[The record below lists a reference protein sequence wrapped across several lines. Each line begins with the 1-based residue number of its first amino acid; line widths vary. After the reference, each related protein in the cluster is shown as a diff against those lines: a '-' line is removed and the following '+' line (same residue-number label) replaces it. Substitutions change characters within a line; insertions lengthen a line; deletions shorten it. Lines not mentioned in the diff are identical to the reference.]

1 MLRIRVIGR
10 GILQPLLTRVAL
22 GLAGRFRVRHL
33 PSQPQALLLVT
44 NSTIVTSTLAA
55 SPVRPQL
62 PMNPGAGTA
71 AHKPAAQVPTR
82 PRMAKSSRNLQV
94 GTSGIRL
101 WIGDVAMVQPA
112 QRTTPSEHETL
123 SSLRRRVN
131 QPPLRVSFIN

>member
-1 MLRIRVIGR
+1 VFRIRVIGR

-22 GLAGRFRVRHL
+22 GLAVRFRVRHF
-33 PSQPQALLLVT
+33 PSQPQAPLLAT

-62 PMNPGAGTA
+62 PMNPGA

-82 PRMAKSSRNLQV
+82 PRRAKSPRNLQV

-131 QPPLRVSFIN
+131 QPPYSPSGFIH